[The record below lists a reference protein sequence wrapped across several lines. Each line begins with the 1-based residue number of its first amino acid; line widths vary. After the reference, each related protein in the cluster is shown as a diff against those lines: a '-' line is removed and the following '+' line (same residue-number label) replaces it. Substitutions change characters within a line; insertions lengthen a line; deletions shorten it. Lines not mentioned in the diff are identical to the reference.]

1 MKNFTI
7 FFCLIMAMASGNA
20 IAAKRYVSDQLTIT
34 VRSGQ
39 GSQHKV
45 LKALKTGARMELL
58 EEFPD
63 TGYAH
68 VELEDGLQGFVR
80 LQYLVDKPVALDRLT
95 WLQGKYDKLK
105 EQNNATK
112 EELANLKAEFSKLSR
127 NSAKLDKESKELQQR
142 MSHINQVAAKPI
154 LLDKENRQLKEENVT
169 LANEQ
174 NLLRQENQI
183 LKDRQ
188 GRDWFIAGGGVM
200 LLGVLLGIVLP
211 KLGWRKKSSWS
222 GGSL

>member
-1 MKNFTI
+1 
-7 FFCLIMAMASGNA
+7 MAMASGNA